1 LQGLQLTF
9 GLEDFLAHA
18 KSGAGTGATTATI
31 LPAIENSFGSYT
43 FTDISSAFFAG
54 IRAEFAP
61 HQSKMVFKALDIER
75 PAADQGFTDHSYDV
89 VIASLVLHATRNLE
103 TALENVRK
111 LLRPGGFLVILEV
124 TDNTPLRLGLIF
136 GSMPGWWL
144 GAEDGR
150 KLSPCIS
157 IPDWHDLMEKTGFS
171 GTRIMAHHS
180 NHVPIPLSVI
190 VGQAVDERVKLL
202 LEPLDTRLPQLTH
215 ASLSIVGQTEASR
228 ELAATLHRHYDEIN
242 IIPALENVMLANLPV
257 SASVVCMVDLEAES
271 IFEDFG
277 EARLAALQAIFKR
290 SKTVIW
296 AMAGAQA
303 DNPHKNIFIGFQRT
317 IALEL
322 THVWM
327 QTLNFERAA
336 DINPHLIATKLLQL
350 EACGMWEQRGQ
361 VADIL
366 WHVEP
371 ELAVRDGKV
380 MLPRMR
386 VANASNERYNSARRA
401 LTRPMPDGNRLSIK
415 RTELG
420 LHLGVVK
427 PAINRHGGEIQLTH
441 SAVRPVRVAASTLF
455 LSTGLDPT
463 GRRLIVL
470 SDSLQSTPMVPPNWM
485 VSAPED
491 IRRTLDILV
500 ALHTHFTARDILSK
514 TTTGERMV
522 ILNPP
527 RQLGDCLAVL
537 AAPSGVK
544 LLLLTTNHEHISHPW
559 VHVHP
564 QTTKRFLRKLLPPNI
579 GIFVDMGGHGQVASD
594 IRACLPPNCQ
604 QITYP
609 TSTEDF
615 TETQFVFTP
624 DRTRQISDHLIS
636 AWMACETLDL
646 PHLMPPNIPH
656 ITLRD
661 ISSNCV
667 LPKHS
672 HAILSWEIDD
682 PQAIRVQVQPASKQV
697 GFSTNKTYWLVGL
710 KGSLGLCL
718 CEWMAERGAKHL
730 AITSRNPAV
739 DNSWIQAMA
748 SLGCTV
754 RLFDGYGLIHW
765 TGVVAVANVP
775 TETSLIK
782 HRSRGFTNG
791 LSQPCLPLQEL
802 RKELWCCRIRS
813 FRNSPSTV

>member
-1 LQGLQLTF
+1 
-9 GLEDFLAHA
+9 LEDFLAHA
-18 KSGAGTGATTATI
+18 KLGAGTGATTATI
-31 LPAIENSFGSYT
+31 LPAIEHSFGSYT

-61 HQSKMVFKALDIER
+61 HQSKMIFKTLDIEK
-75 PAADQGFTDHSYDV
+75 PAADQGFTDNSYDV

-136 GSMPGWWL
+136 GGMPGWWL
-144 GAEDGR
+144 GADDGR

-157 IPDWHDLMEKTGFS
+157 IGNWHNLLEKTGFS
-171 GTRIMAHHS
+171 GTRTMAHHS
-180 NHVPIPLSVI
+180 NHVPVPLSVI

-202 LEPLDTRLPQLTH
+202 LEPLGTRLPLLTH
-215 ASLSIVGQTEASR
+215 ASLSIIGQTEASR
-228 ELAATLHRHYDEIN
+228 ELAAALHRHYDEIN
-242 IIPALENVMLANLPV
+242 IIPSLENVMLANLPV
-257 SASVVCMVDLEAES
+257 SASVVCMLDLEAES
-271 IFEDFG
+271 VFEDFS
-277 EARLAALQAIFKR
+277 ETRLAALQAIFNR
-290 SKTVIW
+290 SKTVVW
-296 AMAGAQA
+296 VMAGAQA

-322 THVWM
+322 THVGI
-327 QTLNFERAA
+327 QTLNFERAV

-361 VADIL
+361 LAGIL

-386 VANASNERYNSARRA
+386 VANASNERYNSARRR
-401 LTRPMPDGNRLSIK
+401 LTRPVSDGSWLSIK

-420 LHLGVVK
+420 LSLGVVK
-427 PAINRHGGEIQLTH
+427 PAINRYGGEIQLTH
-441 SAVRPVRVAASTLF
+441 SVVRPVRVATSTVF

-470 SDSLQSTPMVPPNWM
+470 SNSLQSTLSVPPNWT
-485 VSAPED
+485 VSAPKD
-491 IRRTLDILV
+491 IWRTLDVLV
-500 ALHTHFTARDILSK
+500 ALHTHFTARDILSN
-514 TTTGERMV
+514 TTPGRRMV

-537 AAPSGVK
+537 AVPSRVQ

-564 QTTKRFLRKLLPPNI
+564 RTTRRFLRKFLPPNI
-579 GIFVDMGGHGQVASD
+579 SIFVNMGGHGQVASD
-594 IRACLPPNCQ
+594 IRACLPANCQ
-604 QITYP
+604 QMTYP
-609 TSTEDF
+609 TEDF
-615 TETQFVFTP
+615 TETEFVFTP
-624 DRTRQISDHLIS
+624 DRIRQVSDHLIS
-636 AWMACETLDL
+636 AWMACETLELSPL
-646 PHLMPPNIPH
+646 PPPTVPH
-656 ITLRD
+656 ITLSD
-661 ISSNCV
+661 ISSTCV
-667 LPKHS
+667 PPMDS
-672 HAILSWEIDD
+672 HAILSWKIDD
-682 PQAIRVQVQPASKQV
+682 PRTIQVQVQPASKQV
-697 GFSTNKTYWLVGL
+697 GFSMDKTYWLVGL

-739 DNSWIQAMA
+739 DSTWVQAMA

-754 RLFDGYGLIHW
+754 RLFDGYGLNYV
-765 TGVVAVANVP
+765 TCNKSG
-775 TETSLIK
+775 
-782 HRSRGFTNG
+782 NG
-791 LSQPCLPLQEL
+791 
-802 RKELWCCRIRS
+802 R
-813 FRNSPSTV
+813 